1 MGPLDLTLHFLN
13 FVAPALWVAGI
24 TVLATRILMRKLSK
38 THVWW
43 MQLAINSVAGVAVLS
58 VGLVLFGRDGK
69 MFTYAGLVL
78 AIATTQWVML
88 KGWQR

>member
-24 TVLATRILMRKLSK
+24 TVLATRILMRKQSK
-38 THVWW
+38 VRVWW
-43 MQLAINSVAGVAVLS
+43 LQLAINSIAGMAVLGA
-58 VGLVLFGRDGK
+58 GLVLFGRDGK
-69 MFTYAGLVL
+69 MLTYAGMVL
-78 AIATTQWVML
+78 AMATTQWAVL